1 MSNETTDEIA
11 WECIYSSNNEEEA
24 RKIDFLLSQNGY
36 ESKFTIKSSDTLF
49 GINAFS
55 GDTELLMGTFS
66 VYCDSAVIDEAF
78 ALLENVVSHGEHDSI
93 QQSSP
98 AEYEEELDQTEPK
111 IPIEV
116 KLNFSKAI
124 LFSFFPFMGF
134 GTITAVRYATKIP
147 EEYGW
152 RKMVA
157 LVLPPFYYFSIFLS
171 LLILGSSDPVYHLS
185 LLYFVAIN
193 IAVIGFYFFL
203 ENPAQNCHP
212 FRNKPAG

>member
-1 MSNETTDEIA
+1 LGEKLRSLISPGDWGIVK
-11 WECIYSSNNEEEA
+11 WQHRVFSGGPIYSSNNEEEA

-98 AEYEEELDQTEPK
+98 AEYKEELDQTEPK

-157 LVLPPFYYFSIFLS
+157 LGICQHRFRVL
-171 LLILGSSDPVYHLS
+171 
-185 LLYFVAIN
+185 
-193 IAVIGFYFFL
+193 
-203 ENPAQNCHP
+203 
-212 FRNKPAG
+212 